1 LAEIREKCLR
11 SGMDDFLVKPFDELQ
26 IGEMLR
32 HWIPSRERAPRE
44 KTCSPEE
51 TCIAAKD
58 DAAHNAAGEANAVI
72 DLGAINKIRAIQ
84 GEGSTS
90 LFERV
95 VSQFADTA
103 PALTAAIRVQSDA
116 GDTEAVWRTAHS
128 LKSSAAAL
136 GAGRLS
142 RRCAQ
147 IESLARE
154 SGAKPAS
161 DLLDALEADLAAPQ
175 TGLRELIGA
184 DHG

>member
-1 LAEIREKCLR
+1 
-11 SGMDDFLVKPFDELQ
+11 MDDFLVKPFDELQ

-32 HWIPSRERAPRE
+32 RWIPSREQAPRE
-44 KTCSPEE
+44 KPCRRGEVQE
-51 TCIAAKD
+51 AALD
-58 DAAHNAAGEANAVI
+58 GGADEPTAVI
-72 DLGAINKIRAIQ
+72 DLAAINQIRAIQ
-84 GEGSTS
+84 GKGGTS

-95 VSQFADTA
+95 VAQFTDTA
-103 PALTAAIRVQSDA
+103 PALAATLRAQCDA

-147 IESLARE
+147 IEKLARG

-161 DLLDALEADLAAPQ
+161 DLLDALEVDLAAAQ
-175 TGLRELIGA
+175 SGLRELIGA
-184 DHG
+184 EHG